1 MLKNTMD
8 PQTISSRLSEWLSD
22 TLEGNPPVEVTDVD
36 VSASNGMSCESV
48 LLTAKVGSG
57 ADAIERGL
65 VARVAPETEGIFYG
79 YDLAREGRVMD
90 ALARGTDLPV
100 PAMVGFEGD
109 TSVLGAPFLV
119 VERHYGRV
127 PSDDPPY
134 TAAGWVLELSDDQRA
149 TMFDNMLGIYAG
161 MGATDPKALGLDDLA
176 REGDGSLLQREVAYW
191 EDFYW
196 RAADGHTYPTQ
207 EATLEWIKA
216 NVPADDTDVA
226 VSWGDA
232 RFGNVMF
239 GDDLR
244 VTGILDW
251 EMATIGSPMLDFG
264 FFLFVN
270 QVFTT
275 GMGVPVPSGFYD
287 RERAIARYEEL
298 SGKEVRDVTF
308 YEAFA
313 GLRSTMLMMRV
324 GRLMISM
331 GMMPE
336 DHPMPSNNPGA
347 LTLPLIIDVPA
358 PEGGAGW
365 ITGSR

>member
-1 MLKNTMD
+1 MD
-8 PQTISSRLSEWLSD
+8 PKVISSRLSEWLSN
-22 TLEGNPPVEVTDVD
+22 TIEGNPPVEVTDVS
-36 VSASNGMSCESV
+36 VSESNGMSCESV
-48 LLTAKVGSG
+48 LMRARVGG
-57 ADAIERGL
+57 DERGL

-79 YDLAREGRVMD
+79 YDLAREGRIMD

-100 PAMVGFEGD
+100 PAMVGFEAD
-109 TSVLGAPFLV
+109 TSILGAPFLV
-119 VERHYGRV
+119 VERHYGQV
-127 PSDDPPY
+127 PADDPPF
-134 TAAGWVLELSDDQRA
+134 TAAGWVLELSDGQRA
-149 TMFDNMLGIYAG
+149 RMYDNAIGVFGGLAKTDPAALGIA
-161 MGATDPKALGLDDLA
+161 DVA
-176 REGDGSLLQREVAYW
+176 RSGEGSLLEREVAYW

-196 RAADGHTYPTQ
+196 RAADGHSYPTQ
-207 EATLEWIKA
+207 EATLEWVRSNI
-216 NVPADDTDVA
+216 PDDDPDVA
-226 VSWGDA
+226 VSWGDS
-232 RFGNVMF
+232 RFGNLMF
-239 GDDLR
+239 DDEQR
-244 VTGILDW
+244 VTAIFDW
-251 EMATIGSPMLDFG
+251 EMATLGSPMLDFG

-275 GMGVPVPSGFYD
+275 GMGVPVPGGFYD
-287 RERAIARYEEL
+287 RERTIARYEEMT
-298 SGKEVRDVTF
+298 GKPVRDVQF

-324 GRLMISM
+324 ARLLISM